1 MGRRTVLLI
10 AAVVVA
16 ALGTA
21 LVFLYAN
28 RAEERAQAGAEPV
41 QVLVATVGIAAGTT
55 GADISQS
62 GAVEL
67 RSLPAAS
74 IPPGAI
80 SDLTPVADLVAIST
94 IFEGQVLLQPMF
106 GTQQQASG
114 GLTLP
119 EGTMAVSVSL
129 GDPQRVAGFVRP
141 GSDVAVF
148 LTVAGAEGE
157 EEDQTAV
164 LLERVPVVAVGPST
178 VSTSTTTEGQTSNTE
193 EIPTAILTLALDQEQ
208 AQKVVQADSAG
219 TMYLALLNDESAVDP
234 ERPGTTTANIFG

>member
-10 AAVVVA
+10 AALVVA

-21 LVFLYAN
+21 LVFMYAN
-28 RAEERAQAGAEPV
+28 NAEERAQAGAEPV
-41 QVLVATVGIAAGTT
+41 QVLVATAGIPAGTT
-55 GADISQS
+55 GAAIS
-62 GAVEL
+62 GAGSAEL

-74 IPPGAI
+74 VPPGAL

-119 EGTMAVSVSL
+119 EGAMAVSVTL
-129 GDPQRVAGFVRP
+129 GDPQRVAGFVQP
-141 GSDVAVF
+141 GSEVAILV
-148 LTVAGAEGE
+148 TVAGAGDQPEQ
-157 EEDQTAV
+157 QTAV
-164 LLERVPVVAVGPST
+164 LLDRIPVVAVGPTT
-178 VSTSTTTEGQTSNTE
+178 VSSTTTTDGQTTNME

-208 AQKVVQADSAG
+208 SQKVVHATTAG
-219 TMYLALLNDESAVDP
+219 SLYFALLNEESAVDP
-234 ERPGTTTANIFG
+234 NLPGTTTENLFG